1 MNNANTAQ
9 AMYALSFTQ
18 TANLINAVGRA
29 VTVLAQGNMGIGKT
43 SLLNILALMNP
54 TYTKVYLD
62 GTTLVDGADMF
73 MVKYSDDGL
82 TFKTTCPTNQ

>member
-43 SLLNILALMNP
+43 SLLNI
-54 TYTKVYLD
+54 
-62 GTTLVDGADMF
+62 
-73 MVKYSDDGL
+73 
-82 TFKTTCPTNQ
+82 